1 MTVSHGPDDRKEQS
15 LLIDKNWPV
24 SIEVYLGSNECIK
37 LNSILEISGVGILLE
52 PEGSCKIFADA
63 ASVKVYFNN
72 DFLGGRLVSSSIVHN
87 VDEGAEKY
95 IYLKYTDKDYGIRF
109 SHRLVRKCG
118 KGRFIPV
125 DESDLI
131 QIILAL
137 ISKEEDISVT
147 LAETPEEMEEIYAFR
162 FKQYYELG
170 KVTEEIFPGKR
181 LVDRYDSCSTVLK
194 ASIHGHIVGT
204 VRITFEWDVDEF
216 ELETDY
222 KERIRDGVHR
232 YAEISRFCIDKYFR
246 GSFNSK
252 SNLYVNLFSE
262 VYRHCIRNK
271 VEKVILSAL
280 KAHRPIYG
288 KFGFETISDEFVM
301 GKFKYSYFLME
312 ADVHYSSVKDLYAR
326 QVFKKVHE
334 EEMCACGENAKHKE
348 FKRA

>member
-1 MTVSHGPDDRKEQS
+1 MSHDIDDGREQS

-24 SIEVYLGSNECIK
+24 SIEVYLRNNEFIK
-37 LNSILEISGVGILLE
+37 VNNILEISGIGIMLE
-52 PEGSCKIFADA
+52 PEGSCDVFADA
-63 ASVKVYFNN
+63 ASVKVYLNN
-72 DFLGGRLVSSSIVHN
+72 EFLGERSVDPGIIHN
-87 VDEGAEKY
+87 AYEGAGKQ
-95 IYLKYTDKDYGIRF
+95 IYLKYTDKDYDIRF
-109 SHRLVRKCG
+109 SHRLVKKCE
-118 KGRFIPV
+118 KNKYVPV
-125 DESDLI
+125 DVSELK
-131 QIILAL
+131 QILLAL
-137 ISKEEDISVT
+137 INKEEDISIT
-147 LAETPEEMEEIYAFR
+147 LVESPEEMEKIYAFR

-204 VRITFEWDVDEF
+204 VRITYEWDVDEF
-216 ELETDY
+216 ELEADY

-252 SNLYVNLFSE
+252 SNLYVKLFSE

-301 GKFKYSYFLME
+301 GKFKYSYYLME
-312 ADVHYSSVKDLYAR
+312 ANVHYSNVKDIYAR
-326 QVFKKVHE
+326 EVFKKVHE
-334 EEMCACGENAKHKE
+334 EETCPCGGNVAI
-348 FKRA
+348 RTNG